1 MPGARPG
8 AAVVL
13 GERGPIPRCALRC
26 DTGGCNLWSLY
37 IFLLSPGHP
46 FSSSKSRT
54 FIIEGTSYPQSEPQW
69 HFMRQNPH
77 LSLIL
82 IPSPLNNPLHKMRE
96 GKQQQQPNQ
105 NTPLSPEHLAS
116 EGTKPTAVLP
126 SHPLPSPAW
135 LRHCASGAG
144 IGERSGRGEAV
155 SPRCTQLFLL
165 SVCPHAAHPG
175 GTV

>member
-1 MPGARPG
+1 M
-8 AAVVL
+8 VL

-144 IGERSGRGEAV
+144 IGERSGRGEAF
-155 SPRCTQLFLL
+155 SPHCTQLFLL